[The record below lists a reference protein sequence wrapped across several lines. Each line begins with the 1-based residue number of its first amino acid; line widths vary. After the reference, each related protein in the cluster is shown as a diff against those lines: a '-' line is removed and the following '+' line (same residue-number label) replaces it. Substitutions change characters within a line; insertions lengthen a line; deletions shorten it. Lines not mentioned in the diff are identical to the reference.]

1 MPLCLDAIL
10 KNMSGL
16 KHPQAVAQI
25 MEMVDRILQIE
36 KRKHLEV
43 EGVELYPSEIHLM
56 LHVADQRATNLTR
69 IAERIG
75 ITKGA
80 LSQTLG
86 RLEKKGMLVKSK
98 DPLAKN
104 ELTVSFTP
112 HGRRALKHFRA
123 LRSSVE
129 ARYDSYFSEL
139 DDGERETIGRF
150 LTRMNEFLRSRR

>member
-1 MPLCLDAIL
+1 
-10 KNMSGL
+10 MSEL
-16 KHPQAVAQI
+16 KHPQAVSQI
-25 MEMVDRILQIE
+25 MVMVDRILQIE
-36 KRKHLEV
+36 KRRHVEV

-56 LHVADQRATNLTR
+56 LHVADEQATNLTR
-69 IAERIG
+69 IAEQLG

-86 RLEKKGMLVKSK
+86 RLERKGMLVKSK
-98 DPLAKN
+98 DPGAKN

-112 HGRRALKHFRA
+112 GGERALKQFRG

-139 DDGERETIGRF
+139 DEDERETIGRF
-150 LTRMNEFLRSRR
+150 LTRMNEFLSGRR

>member
-1 MPLCLDAIL
+1 
-10 KNMSGL
+10 MSEQR
-16 KHPQAVAQI
+16 HHEAVAQI

-36 KRKHLEV
+36 KRKHVAV

-56 LHVADQRATNLTR
+56 LHVADEQSTNLTR
-69 IAERIG
+69 IAERLG

-86 RLEKKGMLVKSK
+86 RLERKGMLVKSK
-98 DPLAKN
+98 DPTAKN

-112 HGRRALKHFRA
+112 EGQRALKQFRA

-129 ARYDSYFSEL
+129 ARY
-139 DDGERETIGRF
+139 ERLLEAFDPIEVDTITRF
-150 LTRMNEFLRSRR
+150 LASMNNSLGGRR

>member
-1 MPLCLDAIL
+1 
-10 KNMSGL
+10 MSGL
-16 KHPQAVAQI
+16 KHPRAVSQI

-56 LHVADQRATNLTR
+56 LHVADQQATNLTR
-69 IAERIG
+69 IAERLG

-98 DPLAKN
+98 DPHAKN

-112 HGRRALKHFRA
+112 EGDRALKQFRE

-129 ARYDSYFSEL
+129 ARYDSYLAGL
-139 DDGERETIGRF
+139 DEGERETIGRF
-150 LTRMNEFLRSRR
+150 LTRMNEFLGGRK